1 MKKPFIF
8 LTIAAFLVS
17 GYFLLQTGQNSKNTH
32 TDITYT
38 KDIQPIFQSRCA
50 SCHIGKAKSAGLNLG
65 SYASLMAG
73 SEDGPVIIAG
83 DAGQSY
89 LVEKITAGEM
99 PKRGPK
105 LTPAQI
111 QLITDWVNAGA
122 PNN

>member
-1 MKKPFIF
+1 MKKRYII
-8 LTIAAFLVS
+8 LMITISLVS
-17 GYFLLQTGQNSKNTH
+17 GFFFFQNSLSKAQALN
-32 TDITYT
+32 ISYA

-65 SYASLMAG
+65 SYESLMAG
-73 SEDGPVIIAG
+73 SQDGPVIIAG

>member
-1 MKKPFIF
+1 MKKRYIF
-8 LTIAAFLVS
+8 LMITAFLVS
-17 GYFLLQTGQNSKNTH
+17 GYFLFQNSQHNVQAETQ
-32 TDITYT
+32 ISYT

-65 SYASLMAG
+65 SYKSLMAG
-73 SEDGPVIIAG
+73 SEDGPVIVPR

-111 QLITDWVNAGA
+111 QLITDWVNAGSQ
-122 PNN
+122 NN

>member
-1 MKKPFIF
+1 MKKRYIF
-8 LTIAAFLVS
+8 LMITVFLIS
-17 GYFLLQTGQNSKNTH
+17 GYFLFQTSRNKTQADSNIS
-32 TDITYT
+32 YA

-50 SCHIGKAKSAGLNLG
+50 SCHIGKAKSGGLNLG

-73 SEDGPVIIAG
+73 SEDGAVIVAG
-83 DAGQSY
+83 DASQSF

-122 PNN
+122 QNN